1 MLSRQNS
8 SSGKSWPPLHGAQGG
23 APLPRRV
30 PRRLMWLIL
39 GIIILI
45 VTLQWQGVLSSE
57 GVNVDEVVTAAEE
70 GLIEML
76 VKQKD
81 AIEKDTT
88 VEVST

>member
-1 MLSRQNS
+1 
-8 SSGKSWPPLHGAQGG
+8 
-23 APLPRRV
+23 
-30 PRRLMWLIL
+30 MWLIL